1 MTLHCFYNVVVIVD
15 NSLPMI
21 RKFTLEK
28 INSPHKMTVRLLH
41 CENAQCSSVGTGSY
55 PDRII
60 VYTIFRLDLQMY
72 YSLSLKHSVKL
83 ILHSFG
89 FNK

>member
-1 MTLHCFYNVVVIVD
+1 MFNDDTTLLLKCRGD

-21 RKFTLEK
+21 RKVTLEK
-28 INSPHKMTVRLLH
+28 INSPHKMKVRLLH

-60 VYTIFRLDLQMY
+60 VYTIFRLGFRLAN
-72 YSLSLKHSVKL
+72 
-83 ILHSFG
+83 ILLTIFKAFSETDITF
-89 FNK
+89 F